1 MAQIK
6 DKYGFPL
13 FTKNTST
20 NYLIKAEKT
29 HVSDIWA
36 LWHYMINTEKKRYPG
51 KTDQA
56 FLLSVLEQSQ
66 YFYETANLA
75 PIKSKPLLYYYAF
88 LNITKAAIVF
98 NDPSFLSTGLDFNHG
113 IDPCTIN
120 SKKQLK
126 DCYITIKSLV
136 SNNGK
141 LQKLSVAYLLTC
153 LFEGISL
160 KEISKVNHTSTYP
173 YTIDIISLLMSC
185 VGIHRTAC
193 ETFKENESF
202 IHIESPIVEK
212 HSKTLTYSA
221 SIRCDAKMRRLL
233 TDAGYSI
240 KQQNSIYYF
249 KVDHTMPKSNLTR
262 QEFYV
267 LSKEILSTGL
277 WFYSTGD
284 EYRLYISPNR
294 LIMNSKGVYIFSLFD
309 TRQPNIRFITL
320 SPATIIYYLMFFFGS
335 ITRYH
340 PYLFEKVLSDK
351 QFWLVSEFLR
361 TQPFQFIQLL
371 TSKVLGKYIYTSKM
385 PFIQK

>member
-1 MAQIK
+1 
-6 DKYGFPL
+6 
-13 FTKNTST
+13 
-20 NYLIKAEKT
+20 
-29 HVSDIWA
+29 
-36 LWHYMINTEKKRYPG
+36 
-51 KTDQA
+51 
-56 FLLSVLEQSQ
+56 
-66 YFYETANLA
+66 
-75 PIKSKPLLYYYAF
+75 
-88 LNITKAAIVF
+88 
-98 NDPSFLSTGLDFNHG
+98 
-113 IDPCTIN
+113 
-120 SKKQLK
+120 
-126 DCYITIKSLV
+126 
-136 SNNGK
+136 
-141 LQKLSVAYLLTC
+141 
-153 LFEGISL
+153 
-160 KEISKVNHTSTYP
+160 
-173 YTIDIISLLMSC
+173 
-185 VGIHRTAC
+185 
-193 ETFKENESF
+193 
-202 IHIESPIVEK
+202 
-212 HSKTLTYSA
+212 
-221 SIRCDAKMRRLL
+221 
-233 TDAGYSI
+233 
-240 KQQNSIYYF
+240 
-249 KVDHTMPKSNLTR
+249 MPKSNLTR

>member
-136 SNNGK
+136 PTMVSCKN
-141 LQKLSVAYLLTC
+141 YL
-153 LFEGISL
+153 
-160 KEISKVNHTSTYP
+160 
-173 YTIDIISLLMSC
+173 
-185 VGIHRTAC
+185 
-193 ETFKENESF
+193 
-202 IHIESPIVEK
+202 
-212 HSKTLTYSA
+212 
-221 SIRCDAKMRRLL
+221 
-233 TDAGYSI
+233 
-240 KQQNSIYYF
+240 
-249 KVDHTMPKSNLTR
+249 
-262 QEFYV
+262 
-267 LSKEILSTGL
+267 
-277 WFYSTGD
+277 
-284 EYRLYISPNR
+284 
-294 LIMNSKGVYIFSLFD
+294 
-309 TRQPNIRFITL
+309 
-320 SPATIIYYLMFFFGS
+320 
-335 ITRYH
+335 
-340 PYLFEKVLSDK
+340 
-351 QFWLVSEFLR
+351 
-361 TQPFQFIQLL
+361 
-371 TSKVLGKYIYTSKM
+371 
-385 PFIQK
+385 